1 MAIKAANGGKGKGER
16 IIDDNVVQPFRL
28 EKTSIRGRVVR
39 LGSVLQ
45 DIIGRHNYPAPVS
58 YLLSET
64 VTLCVLLS
72 AMLKYDGIFTLQ
84 IKGSGPVNA
93 LIADATTDGKIRAY
107 ASYDEH
113 AVKKLAK
120 RKPDREHNFFHLLGK
135 GYVSFTVDQDSADI
149 DRYQGIVELQGE
161 SLMDS
166 VQYYFDQSEQIK
178 TAFRLAIH
186 PQDTQWRTGAIMI
199 QHMPVEGGIAAADEE
214 ISDEDWNRS
223 HILMA
228 SCKEEE
234 ILSPNLHSADV
245 LYRLFHEEGVRI
257 YPQQPIVHACRCSRA
272 KIEEVILT
280 LPKTEVDS
288 ILKEQGK
295 IEVSCEFCS
304 REYSFS
310 PDDVEK
316 LESENGSER

>member
-1 MAIKAANGGKGKGER
+1 MAIQGAGKKGKGER

-45 DIIGRHNYPAPVS
+45 DIVSRHNYPAPVS

-84 IKGSGPVNA
+84 IKGSGPIHA
-93 LIADATTDGKIRAY
+93 LVADATTDGKIRAY
-107 ASYDEH
+107 ASFDELG
-113 AVKKLAK
+113 VKKLAK
-120 RKPDREHNFFHLLGK
+120 RKPDRENNFFHLLGK
-135 GYVSFTVDQDSADI
+135 GYVSFTVDQDSEDV

-186 PQDTQWRTGAIMI
+186 PQDMQWRSGAIMI
-199 QHMPVEGGIAAADEE
+199 QHMPVEGGYAEADKE

-228 SCKEEE
+228 SCREEE
-234 ILSPNLHSADV
+234 ILSSNLHSADV

-257 YPQQPIVHACRCSRA
+257 YPQQPITHACRCSRE
-272 KIEEVILT
+272 KIEHVILT
-280 LPKTEVDS
+280 LPKEETDS
-288 ILKEQGK
+288 ILEEQGK
-295 IEVSCEFCS
+295 IGVTCEFCS
-304 REYSFS
+304 REYNFS
-310 PDDVEK
+310 PKDVQQLEAEAEK
-316 LESENGSER
+316 